1 MCALRIFYICLLT
14 VLTLSSIRHLWRL
27 PISLL
32 ILMNS
37 VADWEER
44 IWNGGLLLTQN
55 LLFYK
60 FRAYI
65 VHVLL
70 GVMSLLMSLLCV
82 MSQQSVLSNQIWAV
96 RSLIFVVTWYFHALH
111 SKSVARML
119 IPVFCCFVDG
129 FEGEFN
135 PVSCCIFVSTTIY
148 CSFFY
153 LPPIDLN
160 KSAFKEENSW
170 RLDSEVNNLRR
181 QDSILFF
188 LLGRV

>member
-153 LPPIDLN
+153 LPRIDL
-160 KSAFKEENSW
+160 KK
-170 RLDSEVNNLRR
+170 VHLRKKTR
-181 QDSILFF
+181 GDWIARWIIWDARIPSFSFF
-188 LLGRV
+188 